1 MYLSQNLINRI
12 RETREKL
19 IIVNNNGEP
28 QVVLMSYE
36 IYQSYCDNQKNNRVQ
51 NNNLTSDELLDRINQ
66 NIAQWKEQQNN
77 PTDLEKGYFVKEE
90 IENYNDIVDN
100 IDAKD
105 MDEDRFDE
113 DRFYLETI
121 NSDL

>member
-1 MYLSQNLINRI
+1 MHLSQNLINRI
-12 RETREKL
+12 RDNQEKL

-77 PTDLEKGYFVKEE
+77 PTDLEKDYFVKEE

>member
-77 PTDLEKGYFVKEE
+77 PTDLEKDYFVKEE

>member
-1 MYLSQNLINRI
+1 MYLSQNLIKRI
-12 RETREKL
+12 IDNQEKL

-28 QVVLMSYE
+28 QVVLMPYE
-36 IYQSYCDNQKNNRVQ
+36 IYQNCCDNQKNNKIQ

-77 PTDLEKGYFVKEE
+77 PTDLEKDYFVKEK
-90 IENYNDIVDN
+90 IEETQDDYD
-100 IDAKD
+100 
-105 MDEDRFDE
+105 FDE

-121 NSDL
+121 NSD